1 MKPAMKKFII
11 YIRDE
16 YMPSQDMNC
25 KQYQLSIYDEENTE
39 KYNIN
44 RTKQLSTNQG
54 ELMWDNGEYIKY
66 V

>member
-1 MKPAMKKFII
+1 MNTILSFRNYSMKPAMKKFII

-25 KQYQLSIYDEENTE
+25 KQYQLSIYDEEYTE
-39 KYNIN
+39 
-44 RTKQLSTNQG
+44 
-54 ELMWDNGEYIKY
+54 

>member
-54 ELMWDNGEYIKY
+54 E
-66 V
+66 